1 MSNEYIWAVVGGIVV
16 AVIGVLFLYLATTG
30 VMPVAF
36 GLFDMNN
43 LGVRATV
50 FVILAVVAVALFF
63 AYRSTS
69 KKASK

>member
-1 MSNEYIWAVVGGIVV
+1 MNKEYVWAIVGGAIV
-16 AVIGVLFLYLATTG
+16 AVIGILFLYLGSTG
-30 VMPVAF
+30 VMPMAF

-43 LGVRATV
+43 LGVRTTV

-69 KKASK
+69 KKAPK

>member
-1 MSNEYIWAVVGGIVV
+1 MSREYLWAVVGGVIV
-16 AVIGVLFLYLATTG
+16 AAIGVLFLYLATTG

-50 FVILAVVAVALFF
+50 FVILAVAAIALFF
-63 AYRSTS
+63 AYRNTS

>member
-1 MSNEYIWAVVGGIVV
+1 MNKEYIWAVVGGVIV
-16 AVIGVLFLYLATTG
+16 AVIGVMFLYLATTG
-30 VMPVAF
+30 EMPTAF